1 MYKSVIKVVPTDDYK
16 LILSFDKDEQRIFDV
31 SPILNLGK
39 FSELQD
45 LEKFKKVRVCFDTI
59 EWENGLD
66 LDPEYLYEK
75 SIQVTAETE
84 DINSHLHTR

>member
-1 MYKSVIKVVPTDDYK
+1 MYKSITKVVPIDNYK
-16 LILSFDKDEQRIFDV
+16 LILSFGKEEQRIFDV
-31 SPILNLGK
+31 FPILNFGK

-45 LEKFKKVRVCFDTI
+45 LETFKKVHVSFDTI

-75 SIQVTAETE
+75 STKIKTNKEVHNIA
-84 DINSHLHTR
+84 